1 MEKVILAEQK
11 LAIFQK
17 IMQVESKTSL
27 NQIQMFIEKFLSEFN
42 SNLQEDKSKL
52 EKFEEEFDASKLT
65 FEEWNKQFEDELNLD
80 EYIPEYG
87 MSLKDFRLMIYNSER
102 SESYP
107 IEKFYKKLEEYV

>member
-17 IMQVESKTSL
+17 ILQVESQTSL
-27 NQIQMFIEKFLSEFN
+27 NQIQIFIA
-42 SNLQEDKSKL
+42 NLQENKSKV
-52 EKFEEEFDASKLT
+52 ENFEDEFNASKLT

-80 EYIPEYG
+80 EYIQEYG
-87 MSLKDFRLMIYNSER
+87 MTLKEFRLIIYNSER
-102 SESYP
+102 SPSYP